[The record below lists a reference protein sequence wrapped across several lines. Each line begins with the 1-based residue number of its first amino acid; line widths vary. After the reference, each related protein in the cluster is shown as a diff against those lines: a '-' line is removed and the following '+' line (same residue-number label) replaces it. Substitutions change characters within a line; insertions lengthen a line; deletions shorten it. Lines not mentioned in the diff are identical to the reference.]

1 MAGAV
6 AVPSVRHQGGSPPC
20 QDAATG
26 SCAGRR
32 HVAVFD
38 GRGSSAHSHHG
49 SGAAAAAL
57 SRVLH
62 LVEPVLE
69 RALDQL
75 PSDDAAAQVGW
86 QDAATIVLRALQQ
99 VQADTALSLGYSPGD
114 LEFTVSLA
122 ILGERSIGLVQVGDG
137 CIVVEQDG
145 KIEAGTLRQV
155 GEYAGE
161 TWFIGP
167 GEGALQRA
175 NISLRPA
182 AGLTAALA
190 ITDGVAHR
198 WLHAKSSAPAP
209 GVQRLVARLRGGE
222 WAEGSLREHLEQP
235 WWHGSGDDDR
245 SVAYLVNA
253 RPPSQFAGAEDRK
266 VNME

>member
-1 MAGAV
+1 M
-6 AVPSVRHQGGSPPC
+6 
-20 QDAATG
+20 
-26 SCAGRR
+26 
-32 HVAVFD
+32 
-38 GRGSSAHSHHG
+38 
-49 SGAAAAAL
+49 
-57 SRVLH
+57 
-62 LVEPVLE
+62 EPVLE
-69 RALDQL
+69 RVLDQL

-145 KIEAGTLRQV
+145 KIEAGTLRQA

-167 GEGALQRA
+167 GDEALQRA
-175 NISLRPA
+175 NTSLRPA
-182 AGLTAALA
+182 AGLTAVLA

-198 WLHAKSSAPAP
+198 WLHAKNSEPAP
-209 GVQRLVARLRGGE
+209 GVQRLVERLRDGE
-222 WAEGSLREHLEQP
+222 WSEGNLRAHLEQT
-235 WWHGSGDDDR
+235 WWHGLGDDDR
-245 SVAYLVNA
+245 SVAYLVNSGS
-253 RPPSQFAGAEDRK
+253 PSQVDDDEDRE